1 MVGPDGFV
9 RYETVRIP
17 MARETAVLQSL
28 IFTPP
33 AGLRTKDAVSESVSS
48 QEVLTSIILF
58 GVIYL
63 LLGAVW
69 VFVLNHKIQTGPSAL
84 EPGGRNLRE
93 VVTARA
99 DHRRSLTEAKES

>member
-1 MVGPDGFV
+1 
-9 RYETVRIP
+9 
-17 MARETAVLQSL
+17 
-28 IFTPP
+28 
-33 AGLRTKDAVSESVSS
+33 VSESVSS

-84 EPGGRNLRE
+84 EPGSRNLRDA
-93 VVTARA
+93 VTALA
-99 DHRRSLTEAKES
+99 DRHHSLTEAKGP